1 MEISEGLLQKVKEYK
16 TSQAVS
22 LGEYG
27 GELRH
32 YYQQTYHASV
42 DLNCSGCIGRALTRI
57 IKDKNI

>member
-16 TSQAVS
+16 TSKAVS

-27 GELRH
+27 NELKH
-32 YYQQTYHASV
+32 FYQQTYHASV

>member
-1 MEISEGLLQKVKEYK
+1 MELSKGLLEKVKEYK

-27 GELRH
+27 NELKH
-32 YYQQTYHASV
+32 FYQQTYHASV

-57 IKDKNI
+57 IRDKNI